1 METQG
6 KLFLCPTPIGNL
18 GDITYRTLETLKS
31 VDLIAAE
38 DTRNTLKLLN
48 HFDINVPL
56 TSYYEHNKAQKGGV
70 LIEKLR
76 SGQNV
81 ALVSDAGMP
90 AISDPGEDLVKLC
103 IENGI
108 EIVPLPGP
116 SAFTTALIASGMPTG
131 RFTFEGFLTTI
142 KRNRKQHLEEVKND
156 TRTLIFYEAPHK
168 LMYTLQD
175 LLDAFGDREIVL
187 AREITQK
194 FEEFNRTTLS
204 GALKHYEEVPPKGEF
219 VLIIKGKDKEEL
231 EQEKKSNLPTMEEL
245 FKKYTGE
252 GLRGKE
258 ITNRVAE
265 ELSLPKRQVYDEY
278 LKIKENL

>member
-70 LIEKLR
+70 LIEKLKE
-76 SGQNV
+76 GQNV

-131 RFTFEGFLTTI
+131 RFTFEGFLTTN
-142 KRNRKQHLEEVKND
+142 KRNRRLHLEEVKSD

-175 LLDAFGDREIVL
+175 MLEAFGDREIVL
-187 AREITQK
+187 AREITKK
-194 FEEFNRTTLS
+194 FEEFNRTTIS
-204 GALKHYEEVPPKGEF
+204 DAIKHYSEIPPKGEF

-231 EQEKKSNLPTMEEL
+231 ELERKSNLPTMEEL
-245 FKKYTGE
+245 FEKYTRE
-252 GLRGKE
+252 GLRGKDV
-258 ITNRVAE
+258 TNRVAQ
-265 ELSLPKRQVYDEY
+265 ELGLPKRQVYDQY
-278 LKIKENL
+278 LKIKDTL